1 MNVQDVL
8 LRDAIPSIDDPS
20 FRSTYFG
27 DDDDDVIVVEG
38 DPPRAYPV
46 RILGYHEIVND
57 VILGAFGPS
66 TAARAIRSVVL
77 PARPTV

>member
-20 FRSTYFG
+20 FRSTHFG
-27 DDDDDVIVVEG
+27 DDDDVIVVEG

-57 VILGAFGPS
+57 VILGAFSPS
-66 TAARAIRSVVL
+66 TAARPIRSVVP